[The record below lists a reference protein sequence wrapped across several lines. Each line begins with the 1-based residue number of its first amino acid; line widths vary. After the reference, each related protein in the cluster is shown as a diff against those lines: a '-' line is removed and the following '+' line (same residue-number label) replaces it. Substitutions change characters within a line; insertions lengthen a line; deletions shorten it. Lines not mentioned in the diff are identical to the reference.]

1 MIPRSV
7 VAFCLTLGLAREAAA
22 QEIEVRFDI
31 DPSRA
36 EQYGIDPAA
45 LQGRLDAEL
54 RTQLR
59 FAEIGHFMDAMA
71 DAAAVSSK
79 GMGVDYASNVRSFVV
94 GAAVGSGAQDS
105 GVRIGRGSD
114 ALPVAGF
121 AAQLSL
127 MAGFNLGA
135 LAGADEGD
143 FSRRVIVYLN
153 GMSLR
158 MPGSA
163 PFVGS
168 MHQFGA
174 HAQVHL
180 LEPVRRGFAEWGGLA
195 ITAGYERSR
204 YELELTRPL
213 PIGADVQDARVTWNA
228 GGTYTLASTVD
239 AVPIEVSTN
248 ARFTFLTVF
257 AGGGVDLQVG
267 RSRASAT
274 LSGPVTA
281 RIDDDDVLLGNASVA
296 GRAGGLADDL
306 VPRAFGG
313 VQVELLALKLYG
325 QLNVAGNGAV
335 GGHTGVRLAF

>member
-7 VAFCLTLGLAREAAA
+7 VAFCLTLGLAREATA
-22 QEIEVRFDI
+22 QDVEVRFDI
-31 DPSRA
+31 DPARA
-36 EQYGIDPAA
+36 AQVGLDPASV
-45 LQGRLDAEL
+45 QSRLDAEL
-54 RTQLR
+54 RTRLR
-59 FAEIGHFMDAMA
+59 FAEIGPFMDAMA

-79 GMGVDYASNVRSFVV
+79 GMGVDYASNVQNFVL
-94 GAAVGSGAQDS
+94 GAAVGSGAQDA
-105 GVRIGRGSD
+105 GIRFGRGGD
-114 ALPVAGF
+114 TLPVGGF
-121 AAQLSL
+121 AAQLAL
-127 MAGFNLGA
+127 LAGANLGA
-135 LAGADEGD
+135 LTGADED
-143 FSRRVIVYLN
+143 AFSRRVVLFVN

-158 MPGSA
+158 MPGTA

-168 MHQFGA
+168 MLQVGA
-174 HAQVHL
+174 HAQLRL
-180 LEPVRRGFAEWGGLA
+180 LRPVSNGVAEWGGLA
-195 ITAGYERSR
+195 LTGGYERSR

-239 AVPIEVSTN
+239 AVPIELSTN
-248 ARFTFLTVF
+248 ARLAFLTVF

-281 RIDDDDVLLGNASVA
+281 QVDGDDVLLGNVTVT
-296 GRAGGLADDL
+296 GRAAGLADDL

-313 VQVELLALKLYG
+313 VQLELLALKLYG
-325 QLNVAGNGAV
+325 QVNVAGNGAL